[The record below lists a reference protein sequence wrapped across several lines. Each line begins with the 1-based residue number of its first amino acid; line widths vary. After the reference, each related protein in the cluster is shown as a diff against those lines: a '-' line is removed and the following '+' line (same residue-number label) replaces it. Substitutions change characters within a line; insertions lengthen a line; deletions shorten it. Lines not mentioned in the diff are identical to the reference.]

1 VESSTPDARLHQ
13 VKGRRPDWKLLFASL
28 GIAAGLV
35 FVVFGVSRSVTGRDE
50 QKLPDAIESVQPI
63 RGATQAPQQTQVF
76 VDLQEGYRASL
87 TIDDIAL
94 ETVSLDELGGL
105 AEPGQQITLPPKAVF
120 ETGNDTIS
128 YTPVEDGPIESFS
141 TGIHTATVF
150 YWLAT
155 EGPARARSYTWTFY
169 VV

>member
-1 VESSTPDARLHQ
+1 MHRVMA
-13 VKGRRPDWKLLFASL
+13 RRPDWKLLLASL
-28 GIAAGLV
+28 GIAAGIV
-35 FVVFGVSRSVTGRDE
+35 FVVFGVSRSVTGRD
-50 QKLPDAIESVQPI
+50 QQRLPDAIESVEPI

-76 VDLQEGYRASL
+76 VDLQEGYEASL
-87 TIDDIAL
+87 VIDDIAL

-120 ETGNDTIS
+120 ESGNDTIS

-141 TGIHTATVF
+141 TGLHTATVVF
-150 YWLAT
+150 GLAID
-155 EGPARARSYTWTFY
+155 GPTRARSYTWTFY